1 VEKCEPTLG
10 LAKTQNSEQGAET
23 GTLPAPFVKPSRYA
37 GPRAVGGRERGGRGE
52 HGFENFLARISLV
65 YRTTGVHTYP

>member
-1 VEKCEPTLG
+1 MEKCEPTLG